1 MSQRKKIA
9 LVGAGNIGGE
19 LAALAARQELG
30 DVWLFDIPEKL
41 GLAQGKALDLEQ
53 NGAVLGYDAA
63 IRGTADWDDLAGSDV
78 VIVTAG
84 IPRKPGM
91 SRDDLLSVNLKII
104 RSVAGNLRTRCPN
117 AFVIVVSNP
126 LDAMVYAMKEVTGF
140 PPERVV
146 GMAGV
151 LDSAR
156 LQLFLAQAAGVAVKD
171 VRAMVLG
178 GHGDTMVPVPSYCT
192 INGIP
197 VRQLVS
203 ADKLTAIFERTR
215 NGGAEVV
222 KLMGTSAYYAP
233 AASAIQMARAFLHDE
248 KRLIPCA
255 AFLRGEYGYQDL
267 YIGVPVIL
275 GGSGVEKV
283 VEIALEPGEKQML
296 DNSAKAVRE
305 LIEASKRLLVCRNA
319 VADLPASPGPE
330 AIIRALGSPI
340 VHSCRTPRARRTRG
354 RAPISRRTSFSLVAR
369 ARYGGHGQR
378 AHSPRSVDG
387 SPGFT

>member
-19 LAALAARQELG
+19 LAALAARHELG

-41 GLAQGKALDLEQ
+41 GVAQGKALDLEQ

-63 IRGTADWDDLAGSDV
+63 IRGTANWDDLAGADV

-104 RSVAGNLRTRCPN
+104 RSVADNLRTRCPN

-146 GMAGV
+146 GMAGI

-197 VRQLVS
+197 ARQLVS
-203 ADKLTAIFERTR
+203 ADKLAAIFERTR

-233 AASAIQMARAFLHDE
+233 ASSAIQMARAFLHDE

-255 AFLRGEYGYQDL
+255 AYLRGEYGYGDL

-275 GGSGVEKV
+275 GGSGVEKI

-305 LIEASKRLLVCRNA
+305 LIEVSKRL
-319 VADLPASPGPE
+319 
-330 AIIRALGSPI
+330 
-340 VHSCRTPRARRTRG
+340 
-354 RAPISRRTSFSLVAR
+354 
-369 ARYGGHGQR
+369 
-378 AHSPRSVDG
+378 
-387 SPGFT
+387 

>member
-1 MSQRKKIA
+1 MGRQEGFCMSQRKKIA

-41 GLAQGKALDLEQ
+41 GVAQGKALDLEQ

-63 IRGTADWDDLAGSDV
+63 IRGTANWDDLAGSDV

-104 RSVAGNLRTRCPN
+104 RSVAENLRTRCPN

-126 LDAMVYAMKEVTGF
+126 LDAMVYAMKEGTGF
-140 PPERVV
+140 PSERVV

-151 LDSAR
+151 LDSSR

-178 GHGDTMVPVPSYCT
+178 GHGDTMVPVASYCT

-197 VRQLVS
+197 AGQLVP
-203 ADKLTAIFERTR
+203 ADKLAAIFERTR

-255 AFLRGEYGYQDL
+255 AYLRGEYGYTDL

-275 GGSGVEKV
+275 GGKGVEKV
-283 VEIALEPGEKQML
+283 VEIALAPGEKQML
-296 DNSAKAVRE
+296 DSSAKAVRE
-305 LIEASKRLLVCRNA
+305 LIEVSKRL
-319 VADLPASPGPE
+319 
-330 AIIRALGSPI
+330 
-340 VHSCRTPRARRTRG
+340 
-354 RAPISRRTSFSLVAR
+354 
-369 ARYGGHGQR
+369 
-378 AHSPRSVDG
+378 
-387 SPGFT
+387 

>member
-1 MSQRKKIA
+1 MSQRKTIA

-41 GLAQGKALDLEQ
+41 GLAKGKALDLEQ
-53 NGAVLGYDAA
+53 NGAVLGYDAR
-63 IRGTADWDDLAGSDV
+63 IRGTANWDDLVGADV

-84 IPRKPGM
+84 VPRKPGM
-91 SRDDLLSVNLKII
+91 SRDDLLSINLKII
-104 RSVAGNLRTRCPN
+104 RSVAENLRTRCPN

-126 LDAMVYAMKEVTGF
+126 LDAMVYAMKEGTGF

-151 LDSAR
+151 LDSSR

-203 ADKLTAIFERTR
+203 ADTLAAIIERTR
-215 NGGAEVV
+215 NGGAELV

-255 AFLRGEYGYQDL
+255 AYLRGEYGYQDL

-275 GGSGVEKV
+275 GGKGVEKV
-283 VEIALEPGEKQML
+283 VEISLDASEKQML
-296 DNSAKAVRE
+296 DASAKAVRE
-305 LIEASKRLLVCRNA
+305 LIEASKRL
-319 VADLPASPGPE
+319 
-330 AIIRALGSPI
+330 
-340 VHSCRTPRARRTRG
+340 
-354 RAPISRRTSFSLVAR
+354 
-369 ARYGGHGQR
+369 
-378 AHSPRSVDG
+378 
-387 SPGFT
+387 

>member
-41 GLAQGKALDLEQ
+41 GVAQGKALDLEQ

-63 IRGTADWDDLAGSDV
+63 IRGTANWDDLAGADV

-84 IPRKPGM
+84 VPRKPGM
-91 SRDDLLSVNLKII
+91 SRDDLLGINLKII
-104 RSVAGNLRTRCPN
+104 RSVAENLRTRCPN

-146 GMAGV
+146 GMAGI

-203 ADKLTAIFERTR
+203 ADKLAAIFERTR

-233 AASAIQMARAFLHDE
+233 ASSAIQMARAFLHDE

-283 VEIALEPGEKQML
+283 VEIVLEPAEKQML

-305 LIEASKRLLVCRNA
+305 LIEASKRL
-319 VADLPASPGPE
+319 
-330 AIIRALGSPI
+330 
-340 VHSCRTPRARRTRG
+340 
-354 RAPISRRTSFSLVAR
+354 
-369 ARYGGHGQR
+369 
-378 AHSPRSVDG
+378 
-387 SPGFT
+387 